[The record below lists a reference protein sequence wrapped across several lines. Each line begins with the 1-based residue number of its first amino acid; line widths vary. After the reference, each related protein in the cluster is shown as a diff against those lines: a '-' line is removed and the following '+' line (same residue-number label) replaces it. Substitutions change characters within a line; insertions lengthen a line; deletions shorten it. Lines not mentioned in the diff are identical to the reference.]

1 MKTPVRIL
9 IALLIST
16 LVTNSY
22 APSALGAAK
31 SKWYSEGYAAIMERD
46 SNTLAKWGIT
56 RAFGATGKP
65 VKSKMQY
72 FCSTFT
78 VWELR
83 PEDVTTGLSKKQKLA
98 ARKDWDAGCL
108 SAGMLLKLSDIKG
121 SK

>member
-9 IALLIST
+9 VALFVSTLLI
-16 LVTNSY
+16 NSY
-22 APSALGAAK
+22 TPSALGAAK

-83 PEDVTTGLSKKQKLA
+83 PEDGTTGLSKKQKLA

-108 SAGMLLKLSDIKG
+108 SAGMSLKLSDIKG